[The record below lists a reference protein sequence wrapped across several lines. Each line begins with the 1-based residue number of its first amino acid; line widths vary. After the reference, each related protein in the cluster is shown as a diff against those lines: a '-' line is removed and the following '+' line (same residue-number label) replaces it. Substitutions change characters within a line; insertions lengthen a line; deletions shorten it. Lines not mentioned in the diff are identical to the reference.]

1 MGEELKALESLFH
14 EMFSRHWIPKTLFF
28 VVTFVEFY
36 CYTVKYIFETRK
48 DRAMFL
54 WLCGFRDANE
64 G

>member
-1 MGEELKALESLFH
+1 MKCSLNS
-14 EMFSRHWIPKTLFF
+14 EDFF

-54 WLCGFRDANE
+54 CLFVALWF
-64 G
+64 

>member
-14 EMFSRHWIPKTLFF
+14 EMFTEFRRLYFF

-48 DRAMFL
+48 DCAMFL
-54 WLCGFRDANE
+54 CLYGFRDANE